1 MAFRKALGWG
11 SFQSLLRMALGII
24 SVKVTAA
31 YLGPSGVAMM
41 GQLTNV
47 LAFITGLAANGSA
60 TAVSRFTAE
69 YRKEPE
75 RVASVFSSGVR
86 FSLLVSIVIA
96 VGLLFFLRP
105 LANWLFH
112 DAGKAWVIYMLAVVT
127 PLIALGPVI
136 AGYITGLKE
145 FSTTSKI
152 IISSQVVTFF
162 LFVGMTVKF
171 GLAGGMSAVI
181 LGTAAMFV
189 IALVWS
195 MAKGFLGK
203 SHFLAQTN
211 KLEYSRVIKFF
222 PLAIV
227 HGVTMPFALILV
239 RDQISGELGID
250 AAGHWQAVW
259 RVSEVYLAVF
269 MSTMSLYFMPR
280 LSELSE
286 PRALSNEIR
295 RTVMT
300 VVGMVALVALI
311 IFVMRDIIIVTL
323 YTAEFMPMRDLFGYQ
338 LLGDVLRMVAWSLG
352 FVLVAKDYH
361 RWYVVLEIL
370 MPGIF
375 ILCTYLF
382 LSGYGLI
389 VAPIAYIVAYL
400 INVIVVAMVLR
411 KLIFHSRRDDSIVG

>member
-1 MAFRKALGWG
+1 
-11 SFQSLLRMALGII
+11 MALGMI

-69 YRKEPE
+69 YRNEPE
-75 RVASVFSSGVR
+75 RVASVFSSSVR
-86 FSLLVSIVIA
+86 ISLLVSVVIT
-96 VGLLFFLRP
+96 VGLLIFSQP
-105 LANWLFH
+105 LASWLFH
-112 DAGKAWVIYMLAVVT
+112 DSGKAWVIYMLAVAT
-127 PLIALGPVI
+127 PFIALGPVI

-152 IISSQVVTFF
+152 IILSQVVTFF

-181 LGTAAMFV
+181 LGTASMFI
-189 IALVWS
+189 IALLLS
-195 MAKGFLGK
+195 MAKGFLSK
-203 SHFLAQTN
+203 VHLLAQTS
-211 KLEYSRVIKFF
+211 KSEYNRVIKFF

-227 HGVTMPFALILV
+227 HGIAMPFALILV

-286 PRALSNEIR
+286 PRALGKEIR
-295 RTVMT
+295 RTVLT
-300 VVGMVALVALI
+300 VVGMVALVAFI
-311 IFVMRDIIIVTL
+311 IYLLRDVVVMAL
-323 YTAEFMPMRDLFGYQ
+323 YTAEFMPMRNLFGYQ
-338 LLGDVLRMVAWSLG
+338 LLGDTLRMAAWSLG

-361 RWYVVLEIL
+361 RWYVVFEVIT
-370 MPGIF
+370 PS
-375 ILCTYLF
+375 LF
-382 LSGYGLI
+382 CGG
-389 VAPIAYIVAYL
+389 VFMMMNKFGAMAAPIAYAVAYALNLMLL
-400 INVIVVAMVLR
+400 IILLR
-411 KLIFHSRRDDSIVG
+411 RLIFPKLYA